1 MPGTEA
7 TDPFAAW
14 REWVGQSERQW
25 NAFLNEAMATDEFGQ
40 SMGQFMDVYL
50 NMQRGM
56 NEVMGRY
63 LTALNLPSRS
73 DVLSLANRLSDIEG
87 RLSAIEDTLHELRK
101 RAEDHGPGING
112 KVDDVPA
119 PKPPRIRKPKTD

>member
-1 MPGTEA
+1 MPNTE
-7 TDPFAAW
+7 TPDPFAAW
-14 REWVGQSERQW
+14 RDWVGQSERQW
-25 NAFLNEAMATDEFGQ
+25 NTFLNEAMATDEFGQ

-87 RLSAIEDTLHELRK
+87 RLSGIEDTLHELRK
-101 RAEDHGPGING
+101 LLENSGPAING
-112 KVDDVPA
+112 KVDEAPA
-119 PKPPRIRKPKTD
+119 PKPPRTRKPKAE

>member
-1 MPGTEA
+1 MPSTEA
-7 TDPFAAW
+7 PDPFAAW
-14 REWVGQSERQW
+14 RDWVGQSERQW

-50 NMQRGM
+50 NLQRGM

-73 DVLSLANRLSDIEG
+73 DVLSLANRLSDLEG
-87 RLSAIEDTLHELRK
+87 RLSDIEDTLHELRTVIEG
-101 RAEDHGPGING
+101 RGPGING
-112 KVDDVPA
+112 KVDEAP
-119 PKPPRIRKPKTD
+119 PKPPRTRKPKTD